1 MTARP
6 RRNPAATARFR
17 LPHGFHRVTA
27 AVRDARADA
36 QLGCTLCFIAGAANA
51 GGFLAIG
58 QYTSHMTGIISAIA
72 DDLVLGATALVV
84 AGVAAVIAFA
94 SGAAT
99 SAILIN
105 WGRRHA
111 PERQYTVPLL
121 LEAVLL
127 MLFGLLGSL
136 RSDLTFF
143 VAVTAPLLCFIMGEQ
158 NAIITKISSSRIR
171 TTHLTGMVTDI
182 GIELGKL
189 GYINGAIDPETGLPY
204 PPVRADRDKLLLLLA
219 LVGFYFVGAVIGA
232 LGFKQFGFLMVV
244 PIACIPL
251 ALAGLPLLLP
261 ASRPAA

>member
-1 MTARP
+1 MTASPRP
-6 RRNPAATARFR
+6 PSAATARFR
-17 LPHGFHRVTA
+17 LPDGFHRVTA
-27 AVRDARADA
+27 AARDARADA
-36 QLGCTLCFIAGAANA
+36 QLGCTLCFIAGALNA
-51 GGFLAIG
+51 GGFLAVG

-72 DDLVLGATALVV
+72 DDLVLGATALVL
-84 AGVAAVIAFA
+84 AGLVAVIAFA
-94 SGAAT
+94 GGAAT

-111 PERQYTVPLL
+111 PERQYTLPLF

-127 MLFGLLGSL
+127 MAFGLLGTL
-136 RSDLTFF
+136 RGDLPFF

-182 GIELGKL
+182 GIEFGKL
-189 GYINGAIDPETGLPY
+189 GYINGAVDAETGLPY
-204 PPVRADRDKLLLLLA
+204 PPVRADKGKLLLLLA

-251 ALAGLPLLLP
+251 LLAGLPLLLP
-261 ASRPAA
+261 VRHPAA